1 MLVAF
6 SKSDREIGYVQGMNF
21 VVASL
26 TYHCR
31 EDVAF
36 WIFKKL
42 LGSYSMREIYQPGLP
57 GLYRHAKVLSLLVER
72 DENALWERFRQLS
85 LSVEMFASDWLFCL
99 FCSAVPLES
108 MRFFYEGFL
117 REGWLYFYKLA
128 MAVLGT
134 LR

>member
-36 WIFKKL
+36 WLFNKL
-42 LGSYSMREIYQPGLP
+42 LGSYSMREIYQPNCRV
-57 GLYRHAKVLSLLVER
+57 YI
-72 DENALWERFRQLS
+72 
-85 LSVEMFASDWLFCL
+85 
-99 FCSAVPLES
+99 
-108 MRFFYEGFL
+108 
-117 REGWLYFYKLA
+117 
-128 MAVLGT
+128 GT
-134 LR
+134 LKCSRYLLNETRMHFGNGSGSSH